1 MVFIMNDILVLE
13 NDLGLKSYLSEVSKE
28 EIFSSKINNFNFL
41 KLPPD
46 HSFFEDEIDQ
56 FYLAIVDFFSFS
68 FYKKQFENKNIP
80 VILAFN
86 KKNLKDNELNHISD
100 LCSEDK
106 FIIGLLDV
114 SLSITLNRPLLRS
127 FDYILKS
134 YCETEIFKKIEQ
146 KISSFES
153 FYEKEVKTLKELH
166 KKLIPLRREKI
177 KGIFIS
183 SKFLA
188 GMGPGGEFFDIKKDE
203 GQVIIYLTS
212 ANTYFLSSL
221 CLSFFAELKKI
232 KNIKKD
238 DLLDFFSL
246 IEKNI
251 INTKQENLKLQLGL
265 FVLDLNTYKLWG
277 FNFGKTFM
285 KSTKNKSI
293 MGNDYFL
300 SKRFWEKSFFSLNL
314 ERSEKLFIF
323 SPGFRTCSSKL
334 LNEGQISKIL
344 DDRGNE
350 ESDDLLAE
358 FFFQIKRESI
368 ENDFLEFDS
377 SVLCLEVDNNAIM
390 QI

>member
-1 MVFIMNDILVLE
+1 MNDILVLE
-13 NDLGLKSYLSEVSKE
+13 NDLGLKNYLSEVSKE
-28 EIFSSKINNFNFL
+28 EMFSSKINNFNFV
-41 KLPPD
+41 KSSSA
-46 HSFFEDEIDQ
+46 HSLIEDEIDQ
-56 FYLAIVDFFSFS
+56 FYLVIVDFFSFS
-68 FYKKQFENKNIP
+68 FYKEQFENKDIP
-80 VILAFN
+80 IVLAFN
-86 KKNLKDNELNHISD
+86 KKVLKDKEFSQISELCCD
-100 LCSEDK
+100 DK
-106 FIIGLLDV
+106 FIIGLLDI
-114 SLSITLNRPLLRS
+114 SLPIVLNRPLLRS

-134 YCETEIFKKIEQ
+134 HHETKIFKKIEQ

-153 FYEKEVKTLKELH
+153 FYEKEVKILKNLH
-166 KKLIPLRREKI
+166 KKLVPLRKEKI
-177 KGIFIS
+177 KGAFIS

-188 GMGPGGEFFDIKKDE
+188 GLGSGGEFFDIKKDE

-212 ANTYFLSSL
+212 SNTYFLSSL
-221 CLSFFAELKKI
+221 CLSFFDELKKI
-232 KNIKKD
+232 KNIKKEN
-238 DLLDFFSL
+238 LLDFFSL

-300 SKRFWEKSFFSLNL
+300 SKRFWEKSFFTLNL

-323 SPGFRTCSSKL
+323 SPGFRKCSSKL
-334 LNEGQISKIL
+334 LNEGQINKIL
-344 DDRGNE
+344 EDRGHE
-350 ESDDLLAE
+350 ESDDLLTE
-358 FFFQIKRESI
+358 FFFQIKKESI
-368 ENDFLEFDS
+368 ERDFLEFDS